1 MREVWLR
8 GKYKEIMSTA
18 AEYFT
23 KLAQAEGLDE
33 DTKSALLKAAG
44 NPNVAK
50 QVEESIMLRSDYSK
64 NMDELT
70 KQKTENVSYYN
81 KLVATESHNQGIIKK
96 YEDAYGALPEDGKKP
111 LVVTGA
117 DVITRKDFDE
127 AINRVGTQSIAVTK
141 SAMFAASDYMHR
153 FKEVL
158 DPSAL
163 EAHALKTGL
172 PLDAAYKDFIAPKLA
187 EQDKTAR
194 EAEKKLAAE
203 EAVRDYASKNK
214 LPVDST
220 KEPTPFLSNVLKSND
235 ANKAATSTSTSARE
249 GFTEAWNNFSSTR
262 AAATAK

>member
-1 MREVWLR
+1 MSDAL
-8 GKYKEIMSTA
+8 KYWQEIVKESGLPEDKA
-18 AEYFT
+18 KVVADLLAE
-23 KLAQAEGLDE
+23 E
-33 DTKSALLKAAG
+33 
-44 NPNVAK
+44 PVAK
-50 QVEESIMLRSDYSK
+50 AFADKVMLRSDYSR
-64 NMDELT
+64 NMNDLDT
-70 KQKTENVSYYN
+70 KKKEVNDYYA
-81 KLVATESHNQGIIKK
+81 KLVATEDHNKK
-96 YEDAYGALPEDGKKP
+96 VIGRYEEAYGALSEDGSKKT
-111 LVVTGA
+111 LVAAAG

-194 EAEKKLAAE
+194 EVEKKLAAE

-235 ANKAATSTSTSARE
+235 ANKAATSTSARD
-249 GFTEAWNNFSSTR
+249 GFVDAWNNFSPAR
-262 AAATAK
+262 AGATANK